1 LEEEMPNNKYRF
13 NKVDDDFYSF
23 LTEDV
28 PLVGDP
34 EIPMMM
40 DLNNIFVPRGL
51 VAYEKID
58 SDLDYR
64 KHVHFYIYDSKF
76 KYLIANIKSDMK
88 KFRLRDGVITPDY
101 SLISNRSIS
110 ILHMQTF
117 FSRAV
122 GCYLQKNGISVIP
135 NVRWCDE
142 RTYDFC
148 FLGIPEGTIVSI
160 STLGCIKT
168 KLEKEYFVKGLS
180 EMLIRLQPTDV
191 VVYGSNSDCLFE
203 RFQDK
208 TKFHFYES
216 LIEEAHSKDGLNGN

>member
-1 LEEEMPNNKYRF
+1 MSKFKYRF
-13 NKVDDDFYSF
+13 SKIDDDFYSF
-23 LTEDV
+23 LTEGV
-28 PLVGDP
+28 PLVGDA
-34 EIPMMM
+34 EIPMLM
-40 DLNNIFVPRGL
+40 DFHNTFVPKGL

-58 SDLDYR
+58 SDLDFR
-64 KHVHFYIYDSKF
+64 KYVHFYVYDSKF
-76 KYLIANIKSDMK
+76 KYLIATIKSDMK

-110 ILHMQTF
+110 ILKMQTY

-122 GCYLQKNGISVIP
+122 GCYLQKNGIPVIP

-168 KLEKEYFVKGLS
+168 NYEKEYFIKGLA
-180 EMLIRLQPTDV
+180 EMLNRLQPTDV
-191 VVYGSNSDCLFE
+191 IVYGGNPDCIFE
-203 RFQDK
+203 SFQDK
-208 TKFHFYES
+208 TNFHFYPS
-216 LIEEAHSKDGLNGN
+216 LIEEVHSKDGLNGN

>member
-1 LEEEMPNNKYRF
+1 MPKEKYRF
-13 NKVDDDFYSF
+13 SKIDDDYFAF
-23 LTEDV
+23 LTEGV
-28 PLVGDP
+28 PLVGDA

-40 DLNNIFVPRGL
+40 NLNNTIVPHGL
-51 VAYEKID
+51 VAYEKINI
-58 SDLDYR
+58 DLNYR
-64 KHVHFYIYDSKF
+64 KHVHFYVFDSKF
-76 KYLIANIKSDMK
+76 KYLIANIKTDLK

-110 ILHMQTF
+110 ILQMQTF

-135 NVRWCDE
+135 NVRWGEE

-160 STLGCIKT
+160 STLGGIDT
-168 KLEKEYFVKGLS
+168 KIEKEYFIKGLS

-191 VVYGSNSDCLFE
+191 VVYGRNPDCIFE
-203 RFQDK
+203 RFGNK
-208 TKFHFYES
+208 TNFHFYKS
-216 LIEEAHSKDGLNGN
+216 LIEESHSKDGRNGS